1 MVHVHESSRAVPA
14 NVLIVE
20 RVGDDKRYKLA
31 NRRFVIEARDGEVIA
46 DRSIE
51 SVDELR
57 QVLDET
63 FNVTPP
69 APVEDIFTR
78 LGS

>member
-1 MVHVHESSRAVPA
+1 M
-14 NVLIVE
+14 
-20 RVGDDKRYKLA
+20 
-31 NRRFVIEARDGEVIA
+31 IEARDGEVIA
-46 DRSIE
+46 DHSIE

-57 QVLDET
+57 QVLDEA

>member
-1 MVHVHESSRAVPA
+1 MPFT

>member
-1 MVHVHESSRAVPA
+1 VPFT

-20 RVGDDKRYKLA
+20 RVGDGKRYKLA
-31 NRRFVIEARDGEVIA
+31 NRRFVIESRDGEVIA

-69 APVEDIFTR
+69 APVDDIFAR
-78 LGS
+78 LGN